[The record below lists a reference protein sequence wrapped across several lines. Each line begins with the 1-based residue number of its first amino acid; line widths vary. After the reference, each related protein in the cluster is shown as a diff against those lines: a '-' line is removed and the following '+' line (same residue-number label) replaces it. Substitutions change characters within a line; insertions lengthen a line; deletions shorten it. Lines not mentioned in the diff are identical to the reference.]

1 MPISATFNP
10 NAPTAKT
17 GQGSG
22 IGNREDLSQSLTL
35 LSPEETPLLT
45 LCAKSTTTATYPEWV
60 VDKLDAPSTNGV
72 SEDAD
77 VTLFDDQFA
86 DRARIGNYVQKFRR
100 TFRVSDIQNAVSSA
114 GPADL
119 VAAEA
124 MALRNIKRDIEATIA
139 SDNEMQA
146 QTSGS
151 TPYKMR
157 GLGKWIQSS
166 AQSTNPV
173 PSDYLTPAGSIISAA
188 PTEITLNDI
197 IASIFT
203 VNGESNA
210 LTLVAGTELRKD
222 VAEFTRTD
230 NNTSENVYTV
240 NQDATSRTVTL
251 SVQLFESD
259 FGFVRLVNG
268 NPSCMPENGRGYILN
283 PKYLEFKTLIPLGTT
298 RLEDQG
304 SGERGYV
311 DMTGTLLCKHPGA
324 HGKISYSV

>member
-1 MPISATFNP
+1 MPISTSYNP
-10 NAPTAKT
+10 NAPSAKT
-17 GQGSG
+17 GQGSA
-22 IGNREDLSQSLTL
+22 IGNREDLSQELTL
-35 LSPEETPLLT
+35 LAPEETPLLS
-45 LCAKSTTTATYPEWV
+45 LCAKSKATASYSEWV
-60 VDKLDAPSTNGV
+60 VDKLDSPSTDGV

-77 VTLFDDQFA
+77 VTSFEDQFA
-86 DRARIGNYVQKFRR
+86 SRARLGNYIQKFRR

-139 SDNEMQA
+139 SSNEMQA
-146 QTSGS
+146 QAGGGVK
-151 TPYKMR
+151 YKMR
-157 GLGKWIQSS
+157 GLGKWIQDT
-166 AQSTNPV
+166 AQATNPV
-173 PSDYLTPAGSIISAA
+173 PADYRTPADSILAAA
-188 PTEITLNDI
+188 PTEITLNDV

-203 VNGESNA
+203 VNGEANA
-210 LTLVAGTELRKD
+210 LTCVAGTQLRKD

-230 NNTSENVYTV
+230 NNASEGVYTV

-268 NPSCMPENGRGYILN
+268 NPACMPTANTGYVIN
-283 PKYLEFKTLIPLGTT
+283 PKYLEFRTLIPLGTT

-311 DMTGTLLCKHPGA
+311 DMTGTLACKHPGA
-324 HGKISYSV
+324 HGKISY